1 MRSVHTQKISD
12 WTVLAYLFI
21 ALVPAGTR
29 AQTNSGP
36 GASAEWKQVETAL
49 GRAGKLQPGD
59 VYKFGM
65 PRTDMQVTVDG
76 TLISAPLALGSWL
89 AFKRM
94 GGQVMVMGDLVLSE
108 GEVEPVML
116 KLQQGGIEQTA
127 LHNHLLHESPRV
139 MYMHIAA
146 RGNAVQLATA
156 LHDAL
161 ALTKTPLPAGAAS
174 PNSAAAGPERIDTA
188 KLESIPGF
196 SGKDAGGVFQFSI
209 PRQEKIEDDGMEIP
223 PAMGTATAINFQPT
237 GSGRAV
243 ITGDFVLVA
252 SEVNPVIRALREHGI
267 EVTAI
272 HSHMLTEQPRLFFM
286 HFWANDDAVKLA
298 TGLRAAL
305 DQTKSASGDMR
316 R

>member
-21 ALVPAGTR
+21 ALVQAGTR

-161 ALTKTPLPAGAAS
+161 ALT
-174 PNSAAAGPERIDTA
+174 
-188 KLESIPGF
+188 
-196 SGKDAGGVFQFSI
+196 
-209 PRQEKIEDDGMEIP
+209 
-223 PAMGTATAINFQPT
+223 
-237 GSGRAV
+237 RAV
-243 ITGDFVLVA
+243 
-252 SEVNPVIRALREHGI
+252 
-267 EVTAI
+267 
-272 HSHMLTEQPRLFFM
+272 
-286 HFWANDDAVKLA
+286 
-298 TGLRAAL
+298 
-305 DQTKSASGDMR
+305 
-316 R
+316 